1 MKKKILALILVM
13 CFVLSFSGYAADILG
28 EEEQPI
34 TGREETTEMQTTA
47 ALVQEEATE
56 ALISETQPTEG
67 TTAPVIIPPDS
78 SDPRSIYV
86 RVWPFLDYISS
97 SKLRLT
103 LEITGMIGTTKIGF
117 RDVALYK
124 YTGTYWAW
132 VANYPARS
140 NPADYNEYVCDFFA
154 SSTSLGTFTSGQ
166 YKASGTGFCINCGNE
181 YTTAFEVKLTV

>member
-13 CFVLSFSGYAADILG
+13 CFALSFSGYAADIIG
-28 EEEQPI
+28 EEKQPM
-34 TGREETTEMQTTA
+34 TGGEETTEMQTTA

-86 RVWPFLDYISS
+86 RVWAWLEYRSS
-97 SKLRLT
+97 TRLRTT
-103 LEITGMIGTTKIGF
+103 LEVTGMMGTTRVGY
-117 RDVALYK
+117 RDVMLYK

-132 VANYPARS
+132 VNSCPALSTYPC
-140 NPADYNEYVCDFFA
+140 DYNEYIIDWA
-154 SSTSLGTFTSGQ
+154 GNFTSGQ
-166 YKASGTGFCINCGNE
+166 YKCVGTGFCINNGNE

>member
-13 CFVLSFSGYAADILG
+13 CFALSFSGYAADIIG
-28 EEEQPI
+28 EEDRPMAD
-34 TGREETTEMQTTA
+34 GEETTEIQATA

-56 ALISETQPTEG
+56 ALIQETQQAEG

-78 SDPRSIYV
+78 SAPRSIYV

-97 SKLRLT
+97 GKLRLT
-103 LEITGMIGTTKIGF
+103 LEVTGMMGTTKIGF

-132 VANYPARS
+132 VASYPNRTS
-140 NPADYNEYVCDFFA
+140 SSDYNEYVCDFYG
-154 SSTSLGTFTSGQ
+154 SFTSGQ
-166 YKASGTGFCINCGNE
+166 YKATGTAFCINCGNE